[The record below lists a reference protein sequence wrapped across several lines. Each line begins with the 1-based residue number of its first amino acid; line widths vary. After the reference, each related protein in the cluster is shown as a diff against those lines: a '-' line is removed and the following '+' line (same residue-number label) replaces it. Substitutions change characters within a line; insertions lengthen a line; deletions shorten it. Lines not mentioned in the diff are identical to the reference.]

1 LKKPLIIWII
11 GDGKPG
17 HENQS
22 LGLSDALS
30 RRMACEIYQIS
41 IAGKY
46 NFISKIRAALQATKN
61 LPKPDLIIGA
71 GHATH
76 PSLLW
81 LNRKYQAKSI
91 VLMKPS
97 LPIAWFDL
105 CIIPEHDSKNLSH
118 PGNVILT
125 KGAINRVMG
134 SVGEKNQNLILIGGP
149 SSTHGWDEVDIL
161 TALQEIT
168 FVGDWILTDSRR
180 TPMGFTK
187 NLTTRFPKL
196 KIFSHTETPPTWLPA
211 QLAKASQ
218 VWVTEDSISMI
229 YEALSS
235 GARVGLLPLP
245 RLKANARVLRG
256 LESLIA
262 EGSLTRFGEWQIR
275 GDLQAS
281 PHSFQEA
288 DRCAERV
295 IQLFKLGER
304 LE

>member
-1 LKKPLIIWII
+1 
-11 GDGKPG
+11 
-17 HENQS
+17 
-22 LGLSDALS
+22 
-30 RRMACEIYQIS
+30 MACEIYPIS
-41 IAGKY
+41 IAGRH
-46 NFISKIRAALQATKN
+46 NFISKIGAALQATRN

-81 LNRKYQAKSI
+81 LKRKHQAKSI

-97 LPIAWFDL
+97 LPLAWFDL
-105 CIIPEHDSKNLSH
+105 CIVPEHDFKNAIH

-125 KGAINRVMG
+125 KGATNRVMG
-134 SVGEKNQNLILIGGP
+134 SAGEKNQNLILIGGP
-149 SSTHGWDEVDIL
+149 SNTHGWDEADIL

-168 FVGDWILTDSRR
+168 LAGDWILTDSRR

-187 NLTTRFPKL
+187 KLTTRFPNL
-196 KIFSHTETPPTWLPA
+196 KIFPHTETPPKWLPF

-262 EGSLTRFGEWQIR
+262 EGSLTRFAEWQIN

-295 IQLFKLGER
+295 IQLFKLGGQSE
-304 LE
+304 